1 MSRGIAQQDSAT
13 ALRLPHGLLADATTK
28 ARQEG
33 VSLSE
38 LVRGALRREL
48 SHGSN

>member
-1 MSRGIAQQDSAT
+1 MSRETAPQDSAT
-13 ALRLPHGLLADATTK
+13 ALRLPRGLLAAAATK
-28 ARQEG
+28 AREEG

-38 LVRGALRREL
+38 LMRGALRREI

>member
-1 MSRGIAQQDSAT
+1 MARGTTPQDSAT
-13 ALRLPHGLLADATTK
+13 TLRLPHGLRADAAIK
-28 ARQEG
+28 ASQQG

-48 SHGSN
+48 TQVSN

>member
-1 MSRGIAQQDSAT
+1 MSRGTAPQDST
-13 ALRLPHGLLADATTK
+13 TTLRLPQGLRADAAIK
-28 ARQEG
+28 ARQQG